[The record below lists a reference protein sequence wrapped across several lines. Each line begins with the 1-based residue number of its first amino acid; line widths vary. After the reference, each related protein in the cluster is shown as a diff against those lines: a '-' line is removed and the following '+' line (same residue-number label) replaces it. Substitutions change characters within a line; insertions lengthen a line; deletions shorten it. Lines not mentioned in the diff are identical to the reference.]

1 MPPIHLDFFIPTTFS
16 TAQDLFIPLGKDGQ
30 RMSYRLLGPSPSS
43 SVNTPLVMLNGFRC
57 TMDQWDPA
65 LIDPLAAQRPV
76 ILTDIPGVGRSEGA
90 IPLSITEW
98 AQSLVDML
106 IVLNIPQVDVFG
118 YSVGGCNAQMMA
130 LIAEEYSGGK
140 VKVRRLVLAGTTPS
154 DGPGVKKFKDVELRA
169 FKKLLAAQTLEQ
181 QRQAFMKRFFGR
193 CSENCWAEGEK
204 SWKRIVGNR
213 KKRMEH
219 SGQEGSER
227 QGTAFFGFMGEG
239 SLEKLKGLKI
249 PVLIA
254 HGAHDMVFPLEN
266 SYLMYKTLPNAY
278 LHLYPDS
285 GHGFLYQCA
294 DHFSSLI
301 NLFLDGEQSGGTFVP
316 SKL

>member
-1 MPPIHLDFFIPTTFS
+1 MASFS

-43 SVNTPLVMLNGFRC
+43 SGKIPLVMLMGFRG

-90 IPLSITEW
+90 VPLSITEW
-98 AQSLVDML
+98 AQSVVDLL
-106 IVLNIPQVDVFG
+106 IVMRIPQVDVFG
-118 YSVGGCNAQMMA
+118 YSMGGCNAQMVA

-154 DGPGVKKFKDVELRA
+154 DGQGVKRFKREELEA
-169 FKKLLAAQTLEQ
+169 FQRLAAAQTVEQ
-181 QRQAFMKRFFGR
+181 QKEAFMKGFFGR
-193 CSENCWAEGEK
+193 CSEKSWAEGKK
-204 SWKRIVGNR
+204 SWKRIAGAR
-213 KKRMEH
+213 KKTM
-219 SGQEGSER
+219 GQLGKEGSRR
-227 QGTAFFGFMGEG
+227 QGIAFAKFMGEG
-239 SLEKLKGLKI
+239 SLEKLKGLKM

-254 HGAHDMVFPLEN
+254 NGCQDLLLPTEN

-285 GHGFLYQCA
+285 GHGFLYQYA
-294 DHFSSLI
+294 DHFSSLV
-301 NLFLDGEQSGGTFVP
+301 NLFLDGEKLGATLTP

>member
-1 MPPIHLDFFIPTTFS
+1 
-16 TAQDLFIPLGKDGQ
+16 
-30 RMSYRLLGPSPSS
+30 MSYRLLGPSPSS

-254 HGAHDMVFPLEN
+254 HGEFSVQKSVLWVMM
-266 SYLMYKTLPNAY
+266 LM
-278 LHLYPDS
+278 S
-285 GHGFLYQCA
+285 CVQRG
-294 DHFSSLI
+294 S
-301 NLFLDGEQSGGTFVP
+301 
-316 SKL
+316 